1 VARLDMPWRL
11 LIATARARLHPSPYG
26 HKRKSEMSKMKTK
39 SGAKKRFKIT
49 ANGKI
54 KTHQVGKRHRL
65 INNSPAR
72 TRDLRGM
79 DTLSKS
85 ETRRVNRWMPYGGG
99 I

>member
-1 VARLDMPWRL
+1 MRTLNKGGPD
-11 LIATARARLHPSPYG
+11 SSG
-26 HKRKSEMSKMKTK
+26 SRKDSKMSKMKTK

-49 ANGKI
+49 KSGKI

-79 DTLSKS
+79 DTLSES
-85 ETRRVNRWMPYGGG
+85 ETRRVKRWMPYGGG